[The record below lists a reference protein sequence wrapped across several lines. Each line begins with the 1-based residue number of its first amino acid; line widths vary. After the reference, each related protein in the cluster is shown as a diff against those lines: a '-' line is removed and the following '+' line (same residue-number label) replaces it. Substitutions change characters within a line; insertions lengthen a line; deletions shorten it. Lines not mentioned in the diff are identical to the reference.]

1 MWKVDGNTSQKKVI
15 NFSRNLKWKGFGM
28 NLKWNAFNYNITHY
42 AISISAYV
50 IWMCLY
56 ASVHIDICIC
66 D

>member
-1 MWKVDGNTSQKKVI
+1 MWNVDGNTSQNN
-15 NFSRNLKWKGFGM
+15 NFSRNLKLKGFGM